1 VRARLANLR
10 RHATGGIHLFVLSAF
25 AVAQPLYDLLGD
37 TPEFFVV
44 RGSTSLDLVAFTLGL
59 LLGPPLVLIAAEVL
73 AGLVHPRAQEIL
85 HLLFVAALTALI
97 ALQALIRAGDLGT
110 WLAFALA
117 GAAGAGLAALYATRR
132 GIRTFL
138 TVLAPA
144 PLVFAALFLVNSP
157 LDKLELESKAEA
169 KSLAP
174 IAADTPVVL
183 VVLDEFP
190 ASSLMA
196 ADGTIDRVRY
206 PSFAR
211 LAGDATWFRNA
222 ATVHE
227 HTTEAVP
234 AIMTGRDPEPGRL
247 PLLADHP
254 DNLFTFL
261 GGSYR
266 MHVVE
271 PVTQLCPSNLCPRDR
286 QSFADRMS
294 SLYEDL
300 AVVYGHVVLPEGVSE
315 RLPSVSETWQDF
327 GKEHSDAD
335 EPGSGRRLTVR
346 NDADVDRA
354 VGQELWADQ
363 RSQVERYIDSIEP
376 TRDPTLFFVHE
387 MLPHSPWR
395 FLPSGRQYGDALG
408 MDGIADDR
416 WGSDEWLV
424 EQGWQRHLLQVG
436 LVDRLLGQLLDRLE
450 KTGLYDR
457 SLVIV
462 TADHGVSFR
471 AGDRRR
477 GITPTNIGDISN
489 VPLFVKRPGQER
501 GAIVDRH
508 VRTTDIVP
516 TIADVLGQELPYEAD
531 GVSLF
536 DPSEDRTTV
545 EVHQR
550 VGESVSASVDEVERL
565 RDETVARKAA
575 IFGSGDRRGLYAY
588 GPDAGLVGRAADDL
602 GRADAGDVR
611 ADVDNEPLLADVD
624 LTSALSPAHVTGHLD
639 GSDAQS
645 GLHLAVAVNGKVA
658 GVTQSFRTNGSVT
671 FSAYLPESAFAAGAN
686 DVQIY
691 AIVGPGDDPALAPL
705 GGSSAGR
712 FTLAEEDGAEAIV
725 DADGTRLP
733 LVPAAVDGLVEDWFV
748 ERDSVRFGG
757 WAGDVE
763 GHAPADRVLV
773 FANGKLVGSGTPRV
787 GRADLG
793 RRYPGLGRSG
803 FVFDLPRD
811 RVGEGSET
819 TPLRFVAIHGDSASE
834 LAYARGFPWRDG

>member
-44 RGSTSLDLVAFTLGL
+44 RGSTSLDLVAFTLGI
-59 LLGPPLVLIAAEVL
+59 LLGPPLVLIAAEVI
-73 AGLVHPRAQEIL
+73 AGLVHPRAQEAL
-85 HLLFVAALTALI
+85 HLVFVGALTALV
-97 ALQALIRAGDLGT
+97 ALQALIRLGDVAT
-110 WLAFALA
+110 WLAFAVA
-117 GAAGAGLAALYATRR
+117 AAAGAGLAALYATRR

-157 LDKLELESKAEA
+157 LDKLQLENKAEA
-169 KSLAP
+169 GSLAP
-174 IAADTPVVL
+174 IAARTPVVL
-183 VVLDEFP
+183 VVLDELP
-190 ASSLMA
+190 VSSLMA
-196 ADGTIDRVRY
+196 PDGRIDRVRY

-211 LAGDATWFRNA
+211 LAGRSTWFRNA

-254 DNLFTFL
+254 DNVFTFL

-266 MHVVE
+266 MHVLE

-286 QSFADRMS
+286 QSFAARMS
-294 SLYEDL
+294 SLYQDL
-300 AVVYGHVVLPEGVSE
+300 AVVYGHVVLPAGVSR
-315 RLPSVSETWQDF
+315 RLPSVTETWQDF
-327 GKEHSDAD
+327 GKEHAD
-335 EPGSGRRLTVR
+335 GDSGGKRLTVR

-354 VGQELWADQ
+354 VGEELWADQ
-363 RSQVERYIDSIEP
+363 RSQVERYVDSIEP
-376 TRDPTLFFVHE
+376 TKDPTLFLVHE

-395 FLPSGRQYGDALG
+395 FLPSGRQYSDALG
-408 MDGIADDR
+408 IDGIADDR
-416 WGSDEWLV
+416 WGTDEWLV

-436 LVDRLLGQLLDRLE
+436 LVDRLLGRLIDRLE
-450 KTGLYDR
+450 ETGLYDR

-477 GITPTNIGDISN
+477 GITPTNVGDIAP
-489 VPLFVKRPGQER
+489 VPLFVKRPGQRE
-501 GAIVDRH
+501 GTIVDRH

-516 TIADVLGQELPYEAD
+516 TIAETLGQPLPYRAD

-536 DPSEDRTTV
+536 SPAEDRTEV
-545 EVHQR
+545 AVHQR
-550 VGESVSASVDEVERL
+550 VGDVVTAPVDEVERL

-575 IFGSGDRRGLYAY
+575 IFGWGDRRGLYAF
-588 GPDAGLVGRAADDL
+588 GPDADLVGSAAADL
-602 GRADAGDVR
+602 EQASAGDLT

-639 GSDAQS
+639 GGGAAP
-645 GLHLAVAVNGKVA
+645 GLHLAVVVNGTIA
-658 GVTQSFRTNGSVT
+658 GVTQSFRTGGTVT
-671 FSAYLPESAFAAGAN
+671 FSAYLPESAFDAGAN
-686 DVQIY
+686 DVEIF
-691 AIVGPGDDPALAPL
+691 AIDRPEGRTVLTPL

-712 FTLAEEDGAEAIV
+712 YALVSEDGTAFVV
-725 DADGTRLP
+725 DARGTRVP
-733 LVPAAVDGLVEDWFV
+733 LAAGAVDGLVEDWFV

-763 GHAPADRVLV
+763 ARLTADRVLV
-773 FANGKLVGSGTPRV
+773 FAGDELVGSGTPRV

-793 RRYPGLGRSG
+793 QRYPGLGRSG

-819 TPLRFVAIHGDSASE
+819 TPLRFVAIRGDRASE
-834 LAYARGFPWRDG
+834 LGYARGFPWRDG